1 MRTSSL
7 SQTWSDLVL
16 LALAVPPKHGH
27 GAIRGGNLTP
37 GGKHERHH
45 KQVGGGPKKSL
56 LGVLL
61 ETRVIFRMQLKNHC
75 WGGAV
80 GDLPVHRHGAQGL
93 GQLSRDWVSGQL
105 WRTPRPKFVFFF
117 DLFYCPL
124 IFGWH
129 ALKMNNQTSIKS
141 HVQKSKKSK
150 NERTNT
156 GLPCKPKFG
165 KIKNIQWEDPGKKIF
180 KISLYLF
187 VRDLLV
193 AVSWSLLDLN
203 LSAIMYF
210 SIALS
215 FWLHV
220 YYWPGDQY

>member
-1 MRTSSL
+1 
-7 SQTWSDLVL
+7 
-16 LALAVPPKHGH
+16 
-27 GAIRGGNLTP
+27 
-37 GGKHERHH
+37 
-45 KQVGGGPKKSL
+45 
-56 LGVLL
+56 
-61 ETRVIFRMQLKNHC
+61 MQLKNHC

-156 GLPCKPKFG
+156 GLPYKPKFG

-180 KISLYLF
+180 KFSLYLF

-220 YYWPGDQY
+220 YY